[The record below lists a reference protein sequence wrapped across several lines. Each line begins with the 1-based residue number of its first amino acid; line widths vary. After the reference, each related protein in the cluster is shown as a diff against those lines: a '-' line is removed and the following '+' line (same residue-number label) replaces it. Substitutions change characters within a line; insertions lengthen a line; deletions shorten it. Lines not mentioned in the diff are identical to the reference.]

1 MNIFNK
7 IIIILSLFFVI
18 SCSASYENLSNN
30 VFDPEDEFS
39 KHLMDAY
46 KEKADFEAL
55 EMHDWNSAK
64 LYSEKALLA
73 VKGEKILPQKI
84 SYWKIIPE
92 KQSELSKAYT
102 NLISIYE
109 EGLILDPFNLAKA
122 ISSLDCWSEQQEE
135 IWQTWDIN
143 KCRDDFLNA
152 MHEIYRLIDADA
164 AAAEKEDKKNK
175 QNKISKEEKDI
186 GTTNITQPNTIPNN
200 NTTIV
205 TKDKMDNI
213 LQIIYF
219 DFDKSKLSQVSI
231 NEIKNFINEYKNII
245 DKYLVVGH
253 TDTAGSSDY
262 NNKLSI
268 ERAVTVKKVLIGL
281 GLDDSN
287 IKIIGMGE
295 RELSVHTNDEIAHP
309 ANRRAE
315 ISPLN

>member
-7 IIIILSLFFVI
+7 ILITLSLFFVI

-30 VFDPEDEFS
+30 IFTPKDEFS

-102 NLISIYE
+102 SLMSIYE
-109 EGLILDPFNLAKA
+109 QGLILDPFNLAKA

-152 MHEIYRLIDADA
+152 MHEIYRLID
-164 AAAEKEDKKNK
+164 EDEKNK
-175 QNKISKEEKDI
+175 QDKISKEKKDVKTKKI
-186 GTTNITQPNTIPNN
+186 VQPKKIPNN
-200 NTTIV
+200 KATIV
-205 TKDKMDNI
+205 TKDKTDNI

-219 DFDKSKLSQVSI
+219 DFDKSNLSQVSI
-231 NEIKNFINEYKNII
+231 NEIKNFITDYENII
-245 DKYLVVGH
+245 HKYLIVGH
-253 TDTAGSSDY
+253 TDTAGTPDY
-262 NNKLSI
+262 NYELSI
-268 ERAVTVKKVLIGL
+268 ERAITVKKILIGI
-281 GLDDSN
+281 GIDDSN

-295 RELSVHTNDEIAHP
+295 RELSVQTNDDVAHP